1 MLGPNIP
8 NAVGA
13 RPDWRMLEMVLGTGR
28 GSTLGLGLLLGAA
41 SGEEVAVVMMSVS
54 EELSPSPAD
63 SGLMRWSAAE
73 LEECGTC
80 TTVTE
85 SAAVWTQACCRSSAE
100 SLLQVTALTAAVALS
115 DCCDCCWVDVAVD
128 SWEVVVIG
136 CV

>member
-13 RPDWRMLEMVLGTGR
+13 RPDWRMLEMLLGTGR
-28 GSTLGLGLLLGAA
+28 GSTRGLGLPLGAAA
-41 SGEEVAVVMMSVS
+41 SGEAVVMISVS

-63 SGLMRWSAAE
+63 SGLM
-73 LEECGTC
+73 EECGTC

-85 SAAVWTQACCRSSAE
+85 SAAVWTQACCRSPAE

-115 DCCDCCWVDVAVD
+115 GCCGCCWVDVAVD
-128 SWEVVVIG
+128 S
-136 CV
+136 